1 MHPTYVCGRVE
12 QQNTALAAALIEFD
26 NGALGSFFISDS
38 AVSPWTSEGS
48 ARHRNSRSAERAA
61 IA

>member
-1 MHPTYVCGRVE
+1 MHPTYLCGRVE

-26 NGALGSFFISDS
+26 NGALDCFFISDGV
-38 AVSPWTSEGS
+38 VSPCTSEGS
-48 ARHRNSRSAERAA
+48 ARHRTSRSAERAA